1 MSHTF
6 VDATTVT
13 PDDVDPYRW
22 HAHLDPGWDTPG
34 GIHGGVLLAT
44 AVRAA
49 MRGVDRPDLTL
60 RVAHAVFLAP
70 PSHDLFFDVTI
81 LRQGK
86 GSAHVRALG
95 TCANQRHPA
104 IDVTVVLTSDRES
117 PSFGETLPPGD
128 VPPPDGLRSSEG
140 GPLGGASGLVA
151 PPLFDHL
158 EVRTAVGRLP
168 WDEGWSAD
176 QGPRHARWARY
187 VHRPALADGTYDP
200 IALLPLADL
209 PGPSIWQRFGPD
221 EPVLFFMSLDLSLN
235 FLEPV
240 TDEWVLTDI
249 RARRLGEGH
258 AFVETDLWSGDR
270 LVATSA
276 QTMLVRTVLS
286 S

>member
-1 MSHTF
+1 MTDSF
-6 VDATTVT
+6 VDATAVA
-13 PDDVDPYRW
+13 PDDVDPFRW

-34 GIHGGVLLAT
+34 GIHGGVLLAN

-49 MRGVDRPDLTL
+49 TRGVDRPDLTL

-104 IDVTVVLTSDRES
+104 IDVTVVLTSERPS
-117 PSFGETLPPGD
+117 PDFGEAAPPAD
-128 VPPPDGLRSSEG
+128 VRGPDGLTSSEG
-140 GPLGGASGLVA
+140 GPLGGAPA
-151 PPLFDHL
+151 IPTPPLFDKL

-168 WDEGWSAD
+168 WDPEWTAEQD
-176 QGPRHARWARY
+176 TRHARWARY
-187 VHRPALADGTYDP
+187 VRRPTLADGTYDP
-200 IALLPLADL
+200 LALLPLADL
-209 PGPSIWQRFGPD
+209 PGPSIWQRLGPD
-221 EPVLFFMSLDLSLN
+221 EPMLFFMSLDLSLN

-240 TDEWVLTDI
+240 HDEWILTDI
-249 RARRLGEGH
+249 RARRLGGGH
-258 AFVETDLWSGDR
+258 AYVETDLWSAER

-276 QTMLVRTVLS
+276 QTMLVRTVLPT
-286 S
+286 